1 MRQTVRRKLTI
12 AGAVLLAFVAAAS
25 AQQVA
30 AADQARPRLKSEAV
44 VTGDLVRIGDLIE
57 NAGIVADVP
66 IFRSPDLGSTGSVPA
81 EAVIEA
87 VRAHAIVGLDPG
99 DVESVVV
106 TRATRTIDA
115 DEIRQIIAEALA
127 ARYSLGSPDD
137 IAVTLE
143 RTPQPVH
150 VEPSLTQDLHVGQL
164 TYDARSTRFHASVTV
179 PGRRALWLAGHAQ
192 PMADVV
198 TLARPLAR
206 GDVIQASDLTIE
218 RRPRRRVARDVIAEA
233 DEAVGLAARNNLQA
247 GSLLH
252 AADLMKPELVRRN
265 EAVTLVYQ
273 APGISLTM
281 RGKAVDS
288 GAHGDSIS
296 VLNEQS
302 RRTVQG
308 VIVGPGRVL
317 VSTRNPRLAANIPPG
332 R

>member
-1 MRQTVRRKLTI
+1 MRRKLTV
-12 AGAVLLAFVAAAS
+12 AGAVLLACVAAAS

-30 AADQARPRLKSEAV
+30 AADQARPRLKSEVV
-44 VTGDLVRIGDLIE
+44 VTGDLVRIGDLVE

-99 DVESVVV
+99 DVENVTV

-115 DEIRQIIAEALA
+115 DEIREIITEALA
-127 ARYSLGSPDD
+127 ARYSLGPPDN

-143 RTPQPVH
+143 RTPQPIH
-150 VEPSLTQDLHVGQL
+150 VEPSLTQEPHVARL
-164 TYDARSTRFHASVTV
+164 TYDARSTRFHASVTM
-179 PGRRALWLAGHAQ
+179 PGRRALWLTGHAQ

-198 TLARPLAR
+198 TLVRPLAR
-206 GDVIQASDLTIE
+206 GEVIQASDLTIE
-218 RRPRRRVARDVIAEA
+218 RRPRRRVARDAIAGA

-273 APGISLTM
+273 APGLSLTM

-288 GAHGDSIS
+288 GARGDSIS

-308 VIVGPGRVL
+308 VVVGPGRVL
-317 VSTRNPRLAANIPPG
+317 VSLRNARLAANVPPA